1 MYEINILPEPEIFN
15 GKPMYFWCIFGVS
28 GENRFNCGHGWSES
42 VTKAAEDANDYYQN
56 VLKKIGGNV

>member
-15 GKPMYFWCIFGVS
+15 NKPMYFWSIMGRS

-42 VTKAAEDANDYYQN
+42 IVQAAEDADEYYQSI
-56 VLKKIGGNV
+56 LKTM